1 MADHIMDEFGKSSGE
16 RPPDIFLTPASK
28 STRTPSRSQNIL
40 YSDDDNVDDGVVDD
54 VIVGSLEEVPP
65 PTKNADRD
73 FCVFVL
79 ECCKGEGGA
88 GRLDMIEEKILKAME
103 LC

>member
-1 MADHIMDEFGKSSGE
+1 MDEFGKSSGE
-16 RPPDIFLTPASK
+16 RPPDIFRTPASK
-28 STRTPSRSQNIL
+28 STRTPSRSQYIL
-40 YSDDDNVDDGVVDD
+40 YSDDDDDDDDDDDSVVDD

-65 PTKNADRD
+65 PTKNAERD

-79 ECCKGEGGA
+79 ECCVVGEGGA
-88 GRLDMIEEKILKAME
+88 GRLDMIEEKNLKAME

>member
-1 MADHIMDEFGKSSGE
+1 MDEFGKSSGE
-16 RPPDIFLTPASK
+16 RPPDIFRTPASK
-28 STRTPSRSQNIL
+28 STRTPSRSQYIL
-40 YSDDDNVDDGVVDD
+40 YSDDDDDDDDDDSVVDD

-65 PTKNADRD
+65 PTKNAERD

-79 ECCKGEGGA
+79 EFCVGEGGA
-88 GRLDMIEEKILKAME
+88 GRLDMIEEKNLKAME

>member
-1 MADHIMDEFGKSSGE
+1 MDEFGKSSGE
-16 RPPDIFLTPASK
+16 RPPDIFRTPASK
-28 STRTPSRSQNIL
+28 STRTPSRSQYIL
-40 YSDDDNVDDGVVDD
+40 YSDDDDDDDDDDDSVVDD

-65 PTKNADRD
+65 PTKNAERD

-79 ECCKGEGGA
+79 ECCVGEGGA
-88 GRLDMIEEKILKAME
+88 GRLDMIEEKNLKAME